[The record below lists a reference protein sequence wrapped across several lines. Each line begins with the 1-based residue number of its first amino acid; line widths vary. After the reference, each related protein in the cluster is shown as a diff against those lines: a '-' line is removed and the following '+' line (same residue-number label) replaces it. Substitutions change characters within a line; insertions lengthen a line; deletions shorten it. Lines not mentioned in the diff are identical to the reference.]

1 MAGLLLRDLSPNNQ
15 FLFVYVNF
23 VLENK
28 AVTIIGNFDLRSDIP
43 VINVTLQ
50 YYEVE
55 ERNGGRGLE
64 FFKTNE
70 LQNQETQISFKS
82 IEA

>member
-23 VLENK
+23 VLESK
-28 AVTIIGNFDLRSDIP
+28 AVTIIGTFDITSDIP

-50 YYEVE
+50 YYEIG
-55 ERNGGRGLE
+55 EREGGRGLE
-64 FFKTNE
+64 FFKTSE